1 LWRIGDGQNDI
12 LQLTF
17 PSREDT
23 YVDRFV
29 DNRLWITDRLD
40 NDLFVLLHRVKIET
54 RSEKNSPREVSRL
67 TTGVNHHRSRLSW
80 VCSIEICFLS
90 RLLLTRIVFCLFE
103 IDERYKYKNDSWLT
117 NTTLR
122 SELESRDWK
131 VNHRAVTR
139 NHFLMKAYC
148 LFYGQNHFCSWQPS
162 IFEVISLF

>member
-1 LWRIGDGQNDI
+1 MKSGYYLHIYVWLW
-12 LQLTF
+12 
-17 PSREDT
+17 
-23 YVDRFV
+23 DRRWK
-29 DNRLWITDRLD
+29 RLSSNTVIRFSNPNLD

-139 NHFLMKAYC
+139 NHFLMKAFC
-148 LFYGQNHFCSWQPS
+148 LYYGQNHFCSWQPS